1 MSEILSIFLLLFCFG
16 SILLL
21 WKLWQELGL
30 YLYNIL
36 AIIIAN
42 IQVLKVSPFIISS
55 EPIALGTVLF
65 ATTFT
70 VSDILTEH
78 FGPKSAQMA
87 LKLSFTAQVLMTAF
101 MMITLIYPSAGSDIK
116 GLGEDGLI
124 INPVQ
129 YAMFILFMP
138 SVRLLAASL
147 IAYFISQMLDIYL
160 FKLIKDLTHKKFLW
174 LRFNVAN
181 MVSGL
186 VDNIIFSVL
195 AWVLLNPNP
204 VTFHTLV
211 FTYIL
216 GTYAA
221 RVLVSITSTP
231 VIYLTHRFKR

>member
-124 INPVQ
+124 IDPVQ

-204 VTFHTLV
+204 VTLHTLV

>member
-1 MSEILSIFLLLFCFG
+1 M
-16 SILLL
+16 L

-87 LKLSFTAQVLMTAF
+87 LKLSFTAQILMTIF
-101 MMITLIYPSAGSDIK
+101 MMVTLIYPSISGDIRGEASDGSIV
-116 GLGEDGLI
+116 
-124 INPVQ
+124 NPVQ
-129 YAMFILFMP
+129 YALFILFMP

-147 IAYFISQMLDIYL
+147 IAYFVSQMLDIYL

-195 AWVLLNPNP
+195 AWVLFNPNP
-204 VTFHTLV
+204 VTFHTLI

-216 GTYAA
+216 GTYGA
-221 RVLVSITSTP
+221 RLLVSITSTP